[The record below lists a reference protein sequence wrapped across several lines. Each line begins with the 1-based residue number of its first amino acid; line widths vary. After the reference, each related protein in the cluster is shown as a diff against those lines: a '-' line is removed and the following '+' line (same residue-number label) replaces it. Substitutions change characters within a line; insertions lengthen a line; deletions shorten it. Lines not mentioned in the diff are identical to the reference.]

1 MPPAALPVDS
11 VAMPVPPQPAVALA
25 SSSTACASSLAL
37 VLYEIRKTKR
47 EWAPMIATD
56 LAPVEEPHSCA
67 RAARSEH
74 THIDLVYIYIY
85 VLRVQSMALWCMKH
99 GSFYII
105 FDLSQWHPRR
115 HAGPRPV

>member
-1 MPPAALPVDS
+1 
-11 VAMPVPPQPAVALA
+11 
-25 SSSTACASSLAL
+25 
-37 VLYEIRKTKR
+37 
-47 EWAPMIATD
+47 MIATD

-67 RAARSEH
+67 RAAYAYRLGY
-74 THIDLVYIYIY
+74 IYIYIY
-85 VLRVQSMALWCMKH
+85 VLRVQSMALWCIEH